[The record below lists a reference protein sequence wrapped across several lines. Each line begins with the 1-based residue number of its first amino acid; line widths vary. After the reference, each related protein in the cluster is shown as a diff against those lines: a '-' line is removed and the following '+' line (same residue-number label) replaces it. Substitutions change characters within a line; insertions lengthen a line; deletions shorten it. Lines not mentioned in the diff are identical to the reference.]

1 MPTGREGTTDAP
13 QSFRLGLP
21 APTVASN
28 LFVEPLILYG
38 TPSDVST
45 ALPLP
50 LPLDEGS
57 YPLAAVEAPISPGA
71 PTALWIGAGLGGPF
85 P

>member
-1 MPTGREGTTDAP
+1 MPQGFG
-13 QSFRLGLP
+13 
-21 APTVASN
+21 
-28 LFVEPLILYG
+28 EPLKLHS

-50 LPLDEGS
+50 MPLDEGS

-71 PTALWIGAGLGGPF
+71 PTALWIGAGLGGAF